1 MRRLLRRLRRPLIAL
16 PVVLIALLVFGAWLP
31 VRQARELWRARHDAE
46 AIAKAES
53 WSRLR
58 LWPAQYHQI
67 LAATYLD
74 IHNRAAARPHL
85 DALAR
90 GGRLWISALPKE
102 EVARRLGY
110 EEFLAY
116 DAASHE
122 RDTNDVLLH
131 RCAAQIATGHLDE
144 AEATLKSIV
153 GGQASRLS
161 AAITA
166 RRSGSYPLILDRNG
180 QPLALY
186 QIANKDLIAINR
198 DFDSLIDARAG
209 ALTFGA
215 QLPRLGVND
224 TIETTLDPE
233 IQKAAL
239 QALGGFRGALVAIDP
254 RTNEL
259 LAIASNRGR
268 GDLANLALEQQ
279 YEPGSIV
286 KVLTGLNALES
297 GVDVRSM
304 FPYDCKGDL
313 LIDGRHLADW
323 IGPGHGI
330 LPAIDDALA
339 ESCNIAF
346 ADIGLR
352 VGADRLRRFM
362 SAAGFD
368 QQANLGVLQVPLGR
382 NVGQTFNRY
391 ETALYSIGLTHESVN
406 ALHVAMIGSMMANR
420 GVMTTPRLLRARR
433 SLLGEVTMQP
443 PTQVKTTLGTPAH
456 AEAIVQ
462 AMVAVVTSPKGTGR
476 RAAVEGVPM
485 AMKTGTAGER
495 ANGGLEALIVAFAP
509 ADHPRIAFGIIAEDA
524 GSAEYAGA
532 KIAHDFVA
540 AWRLLPR

>member
-1 MRRLLRRLRRPLIAL
+1 MRRLRLPLIAL
-16 PVVLIALLVFGAWLP
+16 PVVLIALLVVAAWLP
-31 VRQARELWRARHDAE
+31 IRQARELWRARHDAE
-46 AIAKAES
+46 AIEKAQS

-58 LWPAQYHQI
+58 LWPAQYHQL

-74 IHNRAAARPHL
+74 VHNRAAAQSHL

-90 GGRLWISALPKE
+90 GGRLWLSALPKG
-102 EVARRLGY
+102 EVAKRLGY

-122 RDTNDVLLH
+122 RDTNEVLLH

-153 GGQASRLS
+153 GGQVPRLS
-161 AAITA
+161 AEITA
-166 RRSGSYPLILDRNG
+166 RRSGSYPLVLDRNG
-180 QPLALY
+180 QPVALY

-198 DFDSLIDARAG
+198 DFDSLIDAHAG

-215 QLPRLGVND
+215 RLPSLGVND
-224 TIETTLDPE
+224 TIETTLDPA

-239 QALGGFRGALVAIDP
+239 QALGGFRGSLVAIDP
-254 RTNEL
+254 QTNEI

-268 GDLANLALEQQ
+268 GDLANLALEHQ

-313 LIDGRHLADW
+313 LIDGRHFPDW
-323 IGPGHGI
+323 IGTGHGV
-330 LPAIDDALA
+330 LPSIDDALA

-352 VGADRLRRFM
+352 VGADRLHLFM
-362 SAAGFD
+362 SASGFD

-391 ETALYSIGLTHESVN
+391 ETALYSIGLTHESIN

-443 PTQVKTTLGTPAH
+443 PAQTKTTLGTPAH

-462 AMVAVVTSPKGTGR
+462 AMTAVTTRPKGTGR
-476 RAAVEGVPM
+476 RAVVEGVPM

-495 ANGGLEALIVAFAP
+495 ANGGLEAVIVAFAP
-509 ADHPRIAFGIIAEDA
+509 VDHPRIAFGIIAEDA
-524 GSAEYAGA
+524 GPAEYAGA

-540 AWRLLPR
+540 AWHALPR